1 MNKSNSKYEFKQIEE
16 RIIFSNQFIT
26 LRNDLVRFP
35 NGKIGEYAVVE
46 SNNFSGTLCLT
57 NNKKI
62 ILVKQYR
69 YPWQK
74 SSWEMSS
81 GFIDSGETPK
91 EAAIREV
98 MEETGYRVININPLI
113 NCYPIG
119 NNNSVGFLFIAK
131 VECSESPFDTDEI
144 EQVKEF
150 TIEEVDDLVKKGE
163 IIQGT
168 TMLAYYYAKSL
179 DLLK

>member
-1 MNKSNSKYEFKQIEE
+1 MNKSIKHNRFQQVEK
-16 RIIFSNQFIT
+16 RIVFSNDFIT

-46 SNNFSGTLCLT
+46 SSNFSGTLCLT
-57 NNKKI
+57 KNKKLV
-62 ILVKQYR
+62 LVKQYR

-74 SSWEMSS
+74 SSWEISS

-98 MEETGYRVININPLI
+98 MEETGYRVINISPLI
-113 NCYPIG
+113 DCYPIG
-119 NNNSVGFLFIAK
+119 NNNSVGFLFIAE
-131 VECSESPFDTDEI
+131 VEYTDSSFDTDEI

-150 TIEEVDDLVKKGE
+150 TIKEVDELIKKGE

-168 TMLAYYYAKSL
+168 TMLAYYYAKTMGL
-179 DLLK
+179 FK